1 MKYGLDIPTAGTYAD
16 PRILAELATE
26 AEEAGWDGFFIWDV
40 LFAESQAAVPV
51 IDPWVALAAIALR
64 TRRIKIG
71 AFLTPL
77 PRRRP
82 WQVARETVALDLLSN
97 GRLVFGAALGYQARD
112 FAAFGEEF
120 DARMRAEKLDEALE
134 VLKGLWSG
142 ETFSFQGKH
151 YQVNDVCFLP
161 KPLQVPR
168 IPVWLAGG
176 WPKRKPLRRAAHWD
190 GIYLMTVNQVTGEL
204 LTPGEISE
212 IVAYLKA
219 NREGNDPFDIAVNG
233 ETPADSRKGAEI
245 VRPYYEAGATWW
257 VEYEASRQSFEEY
270 RERIRQGPPMV
281 EN

>member
-16 PRILAELATE
+16 PRILAELAAE

-51 IDPWVALAAIALR
+51 IDPWVALAAITMR

-82 WQVARETVALDLLSN
+82 WQVARETVTLDLLSN
-97 GRLVFGAALGYQARD
+97 GRLIFGAALGYQARD
-112 FAAFGEEF
+112 FTAFGEEYG
-120 DARMRAEKLDEALE
+120 ARMRAEKLDEALE
-134 VLKGLWSG
+134 VLKALWSG

-176 WPKRKPLRRAAHWD
+176 WPKRKPLRRAAQWD

-204 LTPGEISE
+204 LTPEEISE

-219 NREGNDPFDIAVNG
+219 NREGNGPFDIAVNG
-233 ETPADSRKGAEI
+233 ETPADPRKGAEI

-270 RERIRQGPPMV
+270 RKRIRQGPPRV

>member
-16 PRILAELATE
+16 PRILAELAAE
-26 AEEAGWDGFFIWDV
+26 AEEARWDGFFIWDV

-51 IDPWVALAAIALR
+51 IDPWVALAAIAMR

-134 VLKGLWSG
+134 VLKALWSG

-176 WPKRKPLRRAAHWD
+176 WPKRKPLRRAAQWD

-204 LTPGEISE
+204 LTPEEIRE
-212 IVAYLKA
+212 IVAYVNA
-219 NREGNDPFDIAVNG
+219 HREATDPFDVAVNG
-233 ETPADSRKGAEI
+233 ETPADPHKRAEMMQ
-245 VRPYYEAGATWW
+245 RYSEAGATWW
-257 VEYEASRQSFEEY
+257 VELEAQGESFEEY
-270 RERIRQGPPMV
+270 RERIRRGP
-281 EN
+281 